1 MAPISVQL
9 YSLRTESERD
19 FNGVLQAL
27 AATGY
32 QGVEPFNLYGFSPRQ
47 FRERVEALGMRIS
60 SSHYPFANRVPVQ
73 QTVDTLGEL
82 GLTRAVGGYAPADFA
97 DLDTVRRVAEATNR
111 LVDDLAAANI
121 TLALHNHW
129 WEFAEFEGTCAYHL
143 FQDLVPGVAFELDTY
158 WAANFGA
165 REPAAELARIRSR
178 TPLLHLKD
186 GPLTKGE
193 PMVALGDGRQDIA
206 AILAAADPDVLEWAI
221 VELDACATD
230 MLTAIQD
237 SYTYLIRNQLAG
249 TND

>member
-178 TPLLHLKD
+178 TPCC
-186 GPLTKGE
+186 TSR
-193 PMVALGDGRQDIA
+193 MAR
-206 AILAAADPDVLEWAI
+206 
-221 VELDACATD
+221 
-230 MLTAIQD
+230 
-237 SYTYLIRNQLAG
+237 
-249 TND
+249 